1 MKKFAMAAATAAL
14 ALTAG
19 ACTMQQSTPQQLN
32 TTNANS
38 RIYIGALTCNIA
50 GGTGYV
56 LGSSK
61 SMECVFLGKDGV
73 SSAQYTGTIN
83 KVGIDIG
90 YTKAVHTVWRVY
102 SLGSV
107 QAATALS
114 RRHRCRRA
122 GHGRGRW
129 TGLAALALRRSQRRD
144 RHGRL
149 GHRAGGGLQSRYGHR
164 RDVAQAQALGPD
176 VTPLPSPPATLSRW
190 TATCFAPPKW

>member
-1 MKKFAMAAATAAL
+1 MKTFAMAAATAAL

-114 RRHRCRRA
+114 GTYVGEQGTVA
-122 GHGRGRW
+122 
-129 TGLAALALRRSQRRD
+129 
-144 RHGRL
+144 
-149 GHRAGGGLQSRYGHR
+149 AGGQAGGNWLYG
-164 RDVAQAQALGPD
+164 GPNAEIGMIASGI
-176 VTPLPSPPATLSRW
+176 VQEAGYNLAMGIGEMSLKLKP
-190 TATCFAPPKW
+190 